1 MIHLRNSPVLI
12 LAFFRTPS
20 RKSELFAI
28 AATYTYTGLEK
39 YKRKDRHSQQE
50 QTDLRPLI

>member
-1 MIHLRNSPVLI
+1 MIHLRNSPVFI